1 MAEQTRVR
9 EAIAL
14 VETISVAIG
23 VRVADEMAKRAP
35 VEILEAT
42 PICPG
47 KYMVLVAGDV
57 ASVEASLRRG
67 VEAGG
72 DVVVDTLFI
81 PNVDAQVFPAI
92 LGAGDVASVEASLR
106 RGVEAG
112 GDVVVDTLF
121 IPNVDAQ
128 VFPAILGATAVGAL
142 SSLGVVETFTAA
154 STILCADAA
163 AKAASVRLIE
173 IRLAKGLGGK
183 AFFTMT
189 GELHE
194 VEAAMDAA
202 VAVARA
208 GGNLVRSVVIPRPHD
223 AIAAKVL

>member
-47 KYMVLVAGDV
+47 KYMVLV
-57 ASVEASLRRG
+57 
-67 VEAGG
+67 
-72 DVVVDTLFI
+72 
-81 PNVDAQVFPAI
+81 
-92 LGAGDVASVEASLR
+92 AGDVASVEASLR